1 MKYISRSREM
11 TTYHVVL
18 SLIWGHAASRTV
30 YTRHILYISSFRE
43 ITTYQRCDRGIYSI
57 RGGRSLYC
65 LHWTFSQFMRPEAYS
80 WIFVRVQLG
89 WLSNRRLYQTFSV
102 NPSLL
107 YQAVET
113 QANDDKRQQILS
125 IWPFN
130 LKGVLATFA
139 CVPTAWYN
147 WDGFT
152 ENVLYKL
159 RLLSQPS
166 CTRTNI
172 QEYASGLMNWL
183 KVKCTQYK
191 LRPRWY

>member
-30 YTRHILYISSFRE
+30 YTRHIMYISSFRE

-89 WLSNRRLYQTFSV
+89 WLSNRKLYQTFSV

-107 YQAVET
+107 YQAVEM
-113 QANDDKRQQILS
+113 QANDEKNS

-130 LKGVLATFA
+130 SKGIFATFA
-139 CVPTAWYN
+139 CAPTAWYKR
-147 WDGFT
+147 DGFT
-152 ENVLYKL
+152 ANVWYKL

-166 CTRTNI
+166 NYRTNI
-172 QEYASGLMNWL
+172 PKNASGSISWL
-183 KVKCTQYK
+183 IPKCKQCK
-191 LRPRWY
+191 LRIPQIL